1 MKILWWLVIALIIFN
16 EDVDGVKSLTDY
28 GVLIDEISITVK
40 NEINEQKEKIL
51 GLLLGTLGTSI

>member
-1 MKILWWLVIALIIFN
+1 M
-16 EDVDGVKSLTDY
+16 DGVKSLTDY

>member
-16 EDVDGVKSLTDY
+16 EDGDGVKSLTDY